1 MANFFPRW
9 SNWLPLKI
17 LIILVTLVTGVTA
30 ATWYYVTPKY
40 TRVGYEPIQPVPFSH
55 AVHVEQLGMDC
66 RYCHSFVDV
75 AAHSNLPNTQTCM
88 ACHTQVQKENPKL
101 EPLRA
106 SWKTGQPVQWVQI
119 HRSPDYVF
127 YNHAA
132 HVNRGISC
140 HSCHGQVNEM
150 DVVRHDKPHSMAWC
164 LDCHRQP
171 ENHLRPV
178 EQVFNLNWS
187 PNDVNPAEFVAKYGM
202 PKEAQEEG
210 EDWSKKQKLTQEEIG
225 RTLKERW
232 NIQPPLNCQGC
243 HR

>member
-9 SNWLPLKI
+9 TNWLPLKI
-17 LIILVTLVTGVTA
+17 AICAIFLVCGLTA

-40 TRVGYEPIQPVPFSH
+40 TRIGYEPIQPISFSH
-55 AVHVEQLGMDC
+55 ALHVTQLGMDC

-88 ACHTQVQKENPKL
+88 ACHSQVQKENSKL

-106 SWKTGQPVQWVQI
+106 SWASGQPVQWVQI

-140 HSCHGQVNEM
+140 QSCHGQVNEM
-150 DVVRHDKPHSMAWC
+150 EVVRHDKAHSMAWC
-164 LDCHRQP
+164 LECHRHP
-171 ENHLRPV
+171 EKFLRPV
-178 EQVFNLNWS
+178 EQVYNLNWK
-187 PNDVNPAEFVAKYGM
+187 PEDVKPAEFVAKYGQ
-202 PKEAQEEG
+202 PAEAEG
-210 EDWSKKQKLTQEEIG
+210 EDWSKKEKLTQEQIG
-225 RTLKERW
+225 LTLKEKW

>member
-17 LIILVTLVTGVTA
+17 LVIGATLVTGATA

-40 TRVGYEPIQPVPFSH
+40 TKVGYEPIQPIPFSH
-55 AVHVEQLGMDC
+55 DLHVSQLGMDC

-75 AAHSNLPNTQTCM
+75 AAHSNIPNTQTCM
-88 ACHTQVQKENPKL
+88 ACHSQVQKENPKL

-119 HRSPDYVF
+119 HRTPDYVY

-150 DVVRHDKPHSMAWC
+150 AVVHHDKPHSMAWC
-164 LDCHRQP
+164 LDCHRAP

-178 EQVFNLNWS
+178 EQVYNLNWS
-187 PNDVNPAEFVAKYGM
+187 PKDVKPAEFIAKYGQ
-202 PKEAQEEG
+202 PKDVK
-210 EDWSKKQKLTQEEIG
+210 EDWSQKKSLTQEEIG
-225 RTLKERW
+225 QTLKERW

>member
-17 LIILVTLVTGVTA
+17 LIIVITLVTGATA

-55 AVHVEQLGMDC
+55 NVHVEQLGMDC
-66 RYCHSFVDV
+66 RYCHSFVEV

-106 SWKTGQPVQWVQI
+106 SWKTGQPVEWVQI
-119 HRSPDYVF
+119 HRTPDYVF

-178 EQVFNLNWS
+178 DQVFNLNWS
-187 PNDVNPAEFVAKYGM
+187 PSDVNPAEFVAKYGQ
-202 PKEAQEEG
+202 PREAKE
-210 EDWSKKQKLTQEEIG
+210 DFSKKQKLTQEEIG
-225 RTLKERW
+225 QTLKERW
-232 NIQPPLNCQGC
+232 NVQPPLNCQGC

>member
-9 SNWLPLKI
+9 TNWLPLKL
-17 LIILVTLVTGVTA
+17 LIILIVTATGVTA

-40 TRVGYEPIQPVPFSH
+40 SRVGYEPIQPVPFSH
-55 AVHVEQLGMDC
+55 ELHVNQLGMDC

-75 AAHSNLPNTQTCM
+75 AAHSNVPPTQTCM
-88 ACHTQVQKENPKL
+88 ACHSQVQKDNPKL
-101 EPLRA
+101 EPVRA
-106 SWKTGQPVQWVQI
+106 SWKTGEPINWVWI

-140 HSCHGQVNEM
+140 LSCHGAVNEM
-150 DVVRHDKPHSMAWC
+150 EVVRHDKPHSMAWC
-164 LDCHRQP
+164 LDCHRAP

-178 EQVFNLNWS
+178 EEVYNLNWN
-187 PNDVNPAEFVAKYGM
+187 PKDVKPSEFVAKFGQ
-202 PKEAQEEG
+202 PKDARG
-210 EDWSKKQKLTQEEIG
+210 DWSQKEHLTQQEIG
-225 RTLKERW
+225 QTLKERW

>member
-17 LIILVTLVTGVTA
+17 LVCLGVTVTAVTA
-30 ATWYYVTPKY
+30 ATWYYATPKY
-40 TRVGYEPIQPVPFSH
+40 TRVGYEPIQPNPFPH
-55 AVHVEQLGMDC
+55 DIHVQQLGMDC

-75 AAHSNLPNTQTCM
+75 AAHSNLPSTQTCM
-88 ACHTQVQKENPKL
+88 ACHTQVQKDNPKL
-101 EPLRA
+101 EPVRV
-106 SWKTGQPVQWVQI
+106 SWKTGQPVEWVQI
-119 HRSPDYVF
+119 HRTPDFTF

-150 DVVRHDKPHSMAWC
+150 RVVRHEEPHSMAWC
-164 LDCHRQP
+164 LECHRNP
-171 ENHLRPV
+171 ENHLRPND
-178 EQVFNLNWS
+178 QVYNLDWK
-187 PNDVNPAEFVAKYGM
+187 PGDVNPADFVAKYGQ
-202 PKEAQEEG
+202 PKNAK
-210 EDWSKKQKLTQEEIG
+210 EDFSKKEKLTQQEIG
-225 RTLKERW
+225 QTLKERW